1 MRHLLLLLL
10 PALLCSA
17 CDTDGD
23 SDGPIEASADTGA
36 DAATG
41 ETFPCTPTSCLGGLR
56 CDESGFCARPVAAE
70 LFAEGSADPRSG
82 VGMANTF
89 APSLGSSEPDIAPL
103 DCNGSGEACAEGFDC
118 QAGGACTATCTAC
131 GGDCRYEASNYA
143 IRNHISADLLYAGLP
158 TGGNHHPC
166 WAAWGEHTKPP
177 GDERWVHNMEHGGV
191 VFLYRCPDGCEA
203 EVEQLRNYAA
213 TLPQGTWVLAPEP
226 NLSSRFGVVA
236 WGFKLQT
243 DCFDLAATTAFY
255 DLHEGNGPEATQMAP
270 PAQCL

>member
-1 MRHLLLLLL
+1 M
-10 PALLCSA
+10 
-17 CDTDGD
+17 GY
-23 SDGPIEASADTGA
+23 TGA
-36 DAATG
+36 SSGPCLPCVAG
-41 ETFPCTPTSCLGGLR
+41 TFKIST
-56 CDESGFCARPVAAE
+56 
-70 LFAEGSADPRSG
+70 GSA
-82 VGMANTF
+82 A
-89 APSLGSSEPDIAPL
+89 
-103 DCNGSGEACAEGFDC
+103 
-118 QAGGACTATCTAC
+118 CTAC

-243 DCFDLAATTAFY
+243 DCFDLDATSAFY
-255 DLHEGNGPEATQMAP
+255 DLHEGNGPEATSMAP

>member
-1 MRHLLLLLL
+1 MRQTATLLLLAT
-10 PALLCSA
+10 ALISGCA
-17 CDTDGD
+17 ADND
-23 SDGPIEASADTGA
+23 SDGLVETADTGA
-36 DAATG
+36 ETDTG

-56 CDESGFCARPVAAE
+56 CDETGFCARPVAEE
-70 LFAEGSADPRSG
+70 LFAQGSGDPRSG

-89 APSLGSSEPDIAPL
+89 APSLGSSEPDIAAL

-118 QAGGACTATCTAC
+118 QAGGACTAACTAC
-131 GGDCRYEASNYA
+131 GGDCRYESANYA
-143 IRNHISADLLYAGLP
+143 VRNHIGADLLYAGLP

-166 WAAWGEHTKPP
+166 WAAWGEHTKPT

-191 VFLYRCPDGCEA
+191 VFLYRCPEGCEA

-226 NLSSRFGVVA
+226 NLSTRFATVA
-236 WGFKLQT
+236 WGFRLQT
-243 DCFDLAATTAFY
+243 ECFDLEATTSFY
-255 DLHEGNGPEATQMAP
+255 DRHQGNGPEATQMAP